1 MRELS
6 VFVDESGDFGEFESH
21 APYYIISLVLHDQ
34 KIDIH
39 ESLSILENEMALLNW
54 LKLQH
59 NSYVK
64 RPRPTAG

>member
-1 MRELS
+1 MKELS

-39 ESLSILENEMALLNW
+39 ESLSIQEISPDGEI
-54 LKLQH
+54 
-59 NSYVK
+59 SY
-64 RPRPTAG
+64 